1 MLIVSSLGHLEVF
14 SCYILW
20 ADFIYFQNQNI
31 VLSYYNILLLVL
43 SVLKKTWFWNCE
55 NETVMYLHT
64 RGYQIRMVKIVNILR
79 WTALPFAIPLLKK
92 QVILHSLFCFMEKK
106 LKLRRNKSVVY
117 LFTAWEEKKKKK
129 VKKER

>member
-1 MLIVSSLGHLEVF
+1 MLIVPSLGHLEVF

-20 ADFIYFQNQNI
+20 ADFIYFQNQI
-31 VLSYYNILLLVL
+31 SYYNILLLVL
-43 SVLKKTWFWNCE
+43 SVLTKTWFWNCE

-92 QVILHSLFCFMEKK
+92 QVILHSLSCFMEKK

-117 LFTAWEEKKKKK
+117 LFTAWEEKKRKKL
-129 VKKER
+129 KKER